1 MVQNEQPQRPPFR
14 WMVDYQ
20 FGDQLPI
27 FSKPYFQWN
36 LHTDYVGRRFIY
48 RPVSESTMDDA
59 RRMLERIN
67 LPQGALVLAESQNAG
82 RGRAGRA
89 WVSPPDVNLYLTL
102 ILFPPLERL
111 RSLAYVTPLA
121 VARAIETFTA
131 RKGVPL
137 RAEIRWPNDVL
148 IGSKKVAGVLIE
160 TEHAPERVV
169 ALVGVGVNVNLEAS
183 RIEEIADI
191 ATSVKEATGL
201 EMPREEL
208 LAVICNE
215 FEPLYEEALAGS
227 REPFETWK
235 SRLVTL
241 GREVTVAAPDSS
253 FEGKAVDVEDDGALI
268 VSLADGSRRR
278 VEAGDVLVRPAQPPP
293 PDGGRSP

>member
-1 MVQNEQPQRPPFR
+1 
-14 WMVDYQ
+14 
-20 FGDQLPI
+20 
-27 FSKPYFQWN
+27 
-36 LHTDYVGRRFIY
+36 
-48 RPVSESTMDDA
+48 
-59 RRMLERIN
+59 
-67 LPQGALVLAESQNAG
+67 
-82 RGRAGRA
+82 
-89 WVSPPDVNLYLTL
+89 
-102 ILFPPLERL
+102 
-111 RSLAYVTPLA
+111 
-121 VARAIETFTA
+121 
-131 RKGVPL
+131 
-137 RAEIRWPNDVL
+137 
-148 IGSKKVAGVLIE
+148 
-160 TEHAPERVV
+160 
-169 ALVGVGVNVNLEAS
+169 
-183 RIEEIADI
+183 
-191 ATSVKEATGL
+191 
-201 EMPREEL
+201 MPREEL

>member
-1 MVQNEQPQRPPFR
+1 
-14 WMVDYQ
+14 
-20 FGDQLPI
+20 
-27 FSKPYFQWN
+27 
-36 LHTDYVGRRFIY
+36 
-48 RPVSESTMDDA
+48 MDDA

-89 WVSPPDVNLYLTL
+89 WVSPPDVNLYITL
-102 ILFPPLERL
+102 ILFPPLQHL

-121 VARAIETFTA
+121 VARALETFTA
-131 RKGVPL
+131 QKGVPVE
-137 RAEIRWPNDVL
+137 AEIKWPNDVL
-148 IGSKKVAGVLIE
+148 VGGKKLAGVLIE

-183 RIEEIADI
+183 RIEEVAGI
-191 ATSVKEATGL
+191 ATSLKEATGV

-235 SRLVTL
+235 QRLMTL
-241 GREVTVAAPDSS
+241 GREVSVTAPDTS
-253 FEGKAVDVEDDGALI
+253 FEGRAVDVEEDGAL
-268 VSLADGSRRR
+268 VVVLADGSRRR
-278 VEAGDVLVRPAQPPP
+278 VEAGDVRVRPVPATP
-293 PDGGRSP
+293 PDGARSP